1 MYLPHAVATVNIVK
15 TSDSLNAADKKRCL
29 NKNVKL
35 FPHMNV
41 VMTLHSLVMTKQD
54 KDVWLSAPYFKE
66 QKADEGRKPYNSA
79 KSIILP
85 MLVKPILNEYLTVTF
100 PQPEFTRFY
109 AMQINKLN
117 LIKCL

>member
-1 MYLPHAVATVNIVK
+1 
-15 TSDSLNAADKKRCL
+15 
-29 NKNVKL
+29 VKL

-54 KDVWLSAPYFKE
+54 KEVWWSAPYFKE
-66 QKADEGRKPYNSA
+66 QEADEGRKPYNCA

-85 MLVKPILNEYLTVTF
+85 MLAKPILKEYLTVTF

-109 AMQINKLN
+109 AMQINKPN
-117 LIKCL
+117 LIKCR